1 MPENSSILPKAPFDA
16 PEVVQR
22 LLEFP
27 EAYSVFSSLPP
38 DNRKEFLDFCCG
50 HTGVYLCYD
59 TFFKKIFDPF
69 VHPKRLEKFI
79 SALLG
84 QPVTIIEIIPN
95 EGFRLSD
102 RGSFVV
108 VDIVVRLSDSSI
120 LNIEMQKNGYDFSWK
135 RFDCY
140 SADLIMRE
148 YNRLRELHGKKF
160 TYQKMPPVLS
170 IALMESSPGNFHKFP
185 SVYVHRLSMKSDTGI
200 RLENLTKQV
209 YVALDIFHAFM
220 QNKPIETPLE
230 AWLMLLTTRDLGRIE
245 ELICKFPDFS
255 DIYLEIFEL
264 RTRPEELIHMYSN
277 VFLEADRNTE
287 RFMVDELK
295 KEVEQKTALLSEK
308 DAAISEKDALLS
320 KKDATIFE
328 KDVAISEK
336 DTLLSKKDALI
347 AELQKKLAEAN
358 QSS

>member
-1 MPENSSILPKAPFDA
+1 MPKNSSILPEVPFDE

-22 LLEFP
+22 LSEFP
-27 EAYSVFSSLPP
+27 EAYSVFLSLPP

-50 HTGVYLCYD
+50 HTGIYLCYD

-69 VHPKRLEKFI
+69 VHPKRLEKLI

-84 QPVTIIEIIPN
+84 QPVTIIDIIPN

-120 LNIEMQKNGYDFSWK
+120 LNIEMQKNGYDFSGK

-148 YNRLRELHGKKF
+148 YNRLRELHDKKF

-170 IALMESSPGNFHKFP
+170 IALMESSPGEFHRFP
-185 SVYVHRLSMKSDTGI
+185 SLYIHSLSMKSDTGI
-200 RLENLTKQV
+200 QLNNLTKQL

-220 QNKPIETPLE
+220 QNKPIEAPLE
-230 AWLMLLTTRDLGRIE
+230 AWLMLLTTRDLKRIE

-255 DIYLEIFEL
+255 DIYQEIFEL
-264 RTRPEELIHMYSN
+264 RTKPEELIHMYSN
-277 VFLEADRNTE
+277 VFLETDRNTE

-295 KEVEQKTALLSEK
+295 KEVAKKEAVISEK
-308 DAAISEKDALLS
+308 EAAISQ
-320 KKDATIFE
+320 
-328 KDVAISEK
+328 K
-336 DTLLSKKDALI
+336 DTLI
-347 AELQKKLAEAN
+347 AELQKKLADAD
-358 QSS
+358 QL